1 MQTLHWPA
9 SLTVHLQIKVF
20 CILINSVYI
29 NEGLSIVVVSMKF
42 VLIVQPKSKNNS
54 MKNMQATTPGFVLT
68 SMSFKQAD
76 SKKNQAVNQQQFEPV
91 HKSSIAK
98 FDYCL
103 PPEENNGPNDFI
115 WNYHSL

>member
-1 MQTLHWPA
+1 
-9 SLTVHLQIKVF
+9 
-20 CILINSVYI
+20 
-29 NEGLSIVVVSMKF
+29 
-42 VLIVQPKSKNNS
+42 

-68 SMSFKQAD
+68 SMSFKPAD
-76 SKKNQAVNQQQFEPV
+76 NQKGKQSSHQQFESV

-115 WNYHSL
+115 LNYHSL